1 MNDYQFEKAV
11 RMLESIAK
19 SLTKIERQL
28 ENLNKTIKPLADCV
42 EPHPNGGKQF
52 HVTEY

>member
-19 SLTKIERQL
+19 SMQHIEKQL

-42 EPHPNGGKQF
+42 QTYPNG
-52 HVTEY
+52 HTEFNVNND

>member
-19 SLTKIERQL
+19 SMARIEKQL
-28 ENLNKTIKPLADCV
+28 ENLNRTIKPLSSCV
-42 EPHPNGGKQF
+42 QAYPNGL
-52 HVTEY
+52 TEFKVSNE